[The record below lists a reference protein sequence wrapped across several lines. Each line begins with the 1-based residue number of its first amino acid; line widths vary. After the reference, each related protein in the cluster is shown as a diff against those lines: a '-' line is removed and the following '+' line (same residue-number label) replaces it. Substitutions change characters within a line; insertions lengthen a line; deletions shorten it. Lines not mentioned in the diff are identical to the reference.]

1 MRKLAF
7 IAAFGAALFGV
18 VAVAYAITNS
28 ISYTSKSS
36 NKVSPKK
43 GKPAPLKYT
52 GTLDVT
58 SKEPANS
65 QPDVAPRTTVFYD
78 KNMSLNA
85 KYFPSCKTSD
95 IDGKRPFPSKCKSAI
110 VGSGTATAH
119 AASGPGVPLA
129 QTVEAPL
136 KVTAVNGP
144 KGKSILL
151 VVDGT
156 QPVDTPN
163 RVIPGK
169 TIKAS
174 GKYGFASQFDVPAEL
189 QNQLGLNIALTH
201 FSVTIKDK
209 TIKTKKGKK
218 VSYIML
224 KSCPKS
230 KKLNTKATTQF
241 KNSQNEQESAEG
253 TSKCK

>member
-1 MRKLAF
+1 VRKLAF

-18 VAVAYAITNS
+18 VAVSYAITNS

-43 GKPAPLKYT
+43 GKPSPLKYT
-52 GTLDVT
+52 GTLKVT

-78 KNMSLNA
+78 KNMSNHA
-85 KYFPSCKTSD
+85 ADFPSCKTSD
-95 IDGKRPFPSKCKSAI
+95 IDGKRPFPSKCKSAV
-110 VGSGTATAH
+110 VGSGTAIAH

-189 QNQLGLNIALTH
+189 QNQLGLNIALTD

-209 TIKTKKGKK
+209 TIKNKKGQK
-218 VSYIML
+218 VSYLML
-224 KSCPKS
+224 NSCPKN
-230 KKLNTKATTQF
+230 KTLNAKATTQF
-241 KNSQNEQESAEG
+241 KNAQSEEESATA